1 MNLFADHHFKI
12 LNKTER
18 AQLLIE
24 IRNRMS
30 RLATP
35 FENDTPEKQKARKER
50 GRTDHFYFFKE
61 YLPHYFPGAFSE
73 LHRTEV
79 EYLECRGIP
88 GALAAPRG
96 FAKSTIFFGYII
108 HQGVNGL
115 RHFINLYSGI
125 KDLSEL
131 QLECIMLEI
140 EENPRIKYDYGDL
153 RDDNFWSKD
162 MIALKTDCAIK
173 ALGPSGRGFKYKNYR
188 PDLVAID
195 DLENDINVRNRKF
208 VKRQLDWLLQAVM
221 PSIAGGGMDGTLLM
235 IGTILGKKSVL
246 ATILDGDEFKS
257 WNRRR
262 FQAIENGQSL
272 WPEVYP
278 LEKLEKINRNMGSRA
293 FAKEYMNNP
302 RDEEQ
307 GIREEWIRYMH
318 ISEINKLDLYVE
330 TATDPSHKSG
340 EQNDYKAII
349 TVGKE
354 RRLGIYVIL
363 NAWIKHNTTQSMI
376 KATYDVD
383 NRYKSKKYLL
393 ETIGGQIYLEDVFE
407 LYRQNHKLHR
417 LPVKGIEKHSTDK
430 ITRILDTLSPLL
442 EMGKIYFIKG
452 DSDQDLLVEQ
462 ILDLLD
468 EGVNDDGADA
478 LEMVVRSL
486 QERGNNKA
494 EYRSVESRR
503 LKFGKG
509 SW

>member
-18 AQLLIE
+18 AQLLID

-50 GRTDHFYFFKE
+50 ARTDHFYFFKE

-278 LEKLEKINRNMGSRA
+278 LEKLEKIKRNIGSRA

-318 ISEINKLDLYVE
+318 ISEVQKLDLYIE
-330 TATDPSHKSG
+330 TATDPSHKAG
-340 EQNDYKAII
+340 EHNDYKAII

-354 RRLGIYVIL
+354 RKLGIYVVM
-363 NAWIKHNTTQSMI
+363 NAWIKHATTQSMI
-376 KATYDVD
+376 KATYDID
-383 NRYKSKKYLL
+383 ERYKSKKYLL
-393 ETIGGQIYLEDVFE
+393 ETIGGQIYLEDIFE
-407 LYRQNHKLHR
+407 LYAQKHR
-417 LPVKGIEKHSTDK
+417 LRRLPIKGIEKHSTDK
-430 ITRILDTLSPLL
+430 LTRILDTLSPLL

-452 DSDQDLLVEQ
+452 DSDQDLLIEQ

-468 EGVNDDGADA
+468 EGINDDGPDA
-478 LEMVVRSL
+478 LEMVIRSL
-486 QERGNNKA
+486 QERGNNKF
-494 EYRSVESRR
+494 EYKSVESRR
-503 LKFGKG
+503 LKFEKG